1 MDSLLLIIALG
12 ILALLI
18 AIFVFL
24 VIVLK
29 YNEYNQHKTGS
40 QRKPQA
46 KWSQHPNAGSRS
58 SPQPTSPFHLEVPN
72 PDAPPSPYGLKQ
84 DIVPNRSRFSTN
96 GSVVGENAHP
106 VAMAFAELPSRQTAK
121 YAYSRNAAQGDSK
134 DAAVNNGNGHFDWQ
148 GSSGPLP
155 QVPGYRFVN
164 TSGTNNGTTILYKA
178 VSLEDNTPVAV
189 KVITPLTLAAADS
202 FHKKLDQ
209 QLAIGYTVRHPNCAQ
224 ILGGATKTHAP
235 YFLEE
240 WLPGGSLR
248 DVLNAKPSEPMTAQD
263 IRRII
268 GQACDALAY
277 LHKRNINHH
286 AVSPS
291 YLRFDAEGELHLIHC
306 AFGRL
311 LSEVKRTPMGMVIGE
326 IAYLSPE
333 HMGGFAMTARSDIY
347 SLGVIAFELATGK
360 LPFQGTDVE
369 VIRQHIE
376 TPPPNPR
383 DLNPELSK
391 ELAQAILKALEKDPA
406 NRFQTERDMARA
418 FGFDIKFD
426 GYKEATNLLFVPP
439 TSRAQSPYLNDGV
452 ANPYDFSLTRRSIAP
467 QASDVLKMRNTA
479 TGIIVLVNTTPAVVT
494 RELINP
500 QDGMI
505 SRTNGQIYLQDGHWW
520 ISELQDAPSQN
531 GLYINEAR
539 VIEPRPIHMGDKVRV
554 GKTVLLV
561 IH

>member
-1 MDSLLLIIALG
+1 M
-12 ILALLI
+12 
-18 AIFVFL
+18 
-24 VIVLK
+24 
-29 YNEYNQHKTGS
+29 N
-40 QRKPQA
+40 
-46 KWSQHPNAGSRS
+46 
-58 SPQPTSPFHLEVPN
+58 PTS
-72 PDAPPSPYGLKQ
+72 A
-84 DIVPNRSRFSTN
+84 
-96 GSVVGENAHP
+96 
-106 VAMAFAELPSRQTAK
+106 
-121 YAYSRNAAQGDSK
+121 
-134 DAAVNNGNGHFDWQ
+134 
-148 GSSGPLP
+148 
-155 QVPGYRFVN
+155 
-164 TSGTNNGTTILYKA
+164 KA
-178 VSLEDNTPVAV
+178 V
-189 KVITPLTLAAADS
+189 
-202 FHKKLDQ
+202 
-209 QLAIGYTVRHPNCAQ
+209 
-224 ILGGATKTHAP
+224 
-235 YFLEE
+235 
-240 WLPGGSLR
+240 LR
-248 DVLNAKPSEPMTAQD
+248 
-263 IRRII
+263 
-268 GQACDALAY
+268 
-277 LHKRNINHH
+277 
-286 AVSPS
+286 
-291 YLRFDAEGELHLIHC
+291 
-306 AFGRL
+306 
-311 LSEVKRTPMGMVIGE
+311 
-326 IAYLSPE
+326 
-333 HMGGFAMTARSDIY
+333 
-347 SLGVIAFELATGK
+347 
-360 LPFQGTDVE
+360 
-369 VIRQHIE
+369 RQHIE

-452 ANPYDFSLTRRSIAP
+452 ANPYDFSLTRRSVAP